1 MVDSGFIKI
10 ILLMITAVFCISLF
24 KRLHLPA
31 VLAYLIAGVI
41 VGPSVTSLYAN
52 PQDMHLLAE
61 IGIVFL
67 LFSLGLEFS
76 LPKLMAMRNL
86 VFGVGLSQM
95 LLTTIV
101 FSAIAY
107 WFGVGLQAAV
117 IIGGMVALSS
127 TAIVI
132 KQVTEMGIL
141 NNQRTQLAIS
151 VLLFQDI
158 AVVPFLIVIPL
169 LTADTETSLAFVLGL
184 ALLKGILVVAI
195 LLSAGKW
202 LLPWVFREVAR
213 TRTDEVFVLTTI
225 LVALLAAGLTYSF
238 GLSMALGA
246 FLAGMML
253 GESQYKYQL
262 EADIRPFRDILM
274 GLFFITVGMQLDLSV
289 LFHHGYVILP
299 GVALLMLVKVV
310 LVRLSARLFHDN
322 GVDAWSAGVKLCQIG
337 EFSFVMASMATSHD
351 VITSTQSSILVSM
364 GIISMAVTPMLIDRS
379 LSLAQRVMNRKG
391 IEMSATV
398 VDTGDLS
405 GHVVICGFGRV
416 GQSVARMLKIERIPF
431 VAIDID
437 PIRVQESRNAGE
449 PLIFGDATQKDIL
462 HGAGIASA
470 KLVLISFDQPDKAV
484 QVIDAVQRLA
494 PEVGTMVRTKK
505 DYELDKLYEVGATQV
520 VPEQQEGSLMLVSQV
535 LHYAGV
541 PMSRILKR
549 IRAERRG
556 RYDHMHG
563 FYPGET
569 TEITYNTEDKLE
581 FMHAV
586 MVNNTAYGIG
596 KTLEELNL
604 SRMRVSIKGLRREGK
619 EIESPEALLELVA
632 GDVLVISGKP
642 RRVER
647 AERFLLE
654 GD

>member
-289 LFHHGYVILP
+289 LFHYGYVILP

>member
-202 LLPWVFREVAR
+202 LLPWVFRELAR

-289 LFHHGYVILP
+289 LFHYGYVILP

-604 SRMRVSIKGLRREGK
+604 SRMRVPIKGLRREGK

>member
-289 LFHHGYVILP
+289 LFHYGYVILP

-470 KLVLISFDQPDKAV
+470 KLVLISFDQPDKAA

>member
-95 LLTTIV
+95 LLTTNV

-289 LFHHGYVILP
+289 LFHYGYVILP